1 MINRFVLLLILIIVA
16 SASYF
21 DGQKVSARPPIKSL
35 FPKTRVY
42 VYNNLG
48 NKIELNLHCKSKHD
62 DLGVHVLKNGELFVW
77 KFGVNILS
85 TTRFTCKMGW
95 RNVSGIFDI
104 YLDSRD
110 SERCNKCVWKVTQN
124 GVRGYSQ
131 GGFHQQIWFRWSS

>member
-1 MINRFVLLLILIIVA
+1 MIRFVLLLLIIVA
-16 SASYF
+16 F
-21 DGQKVSARPPIKSL
+21 FHGQKVCAKSPRKSL

-48 NKIELNLHCKSKHD
+48 NEIALNLHCKSKDD
-62 DLGVHVLKNGELFVW
+62 DLGLHLLKNGEFFVW
-77 KFGVNILS
+77 KFGVNIIS
-85 TTRFTCKMGW
+85 TTRFTCKMEW

-110 SERCNKCVWKVTQN
+110 SERCNVCVWKVSQN

-131 GGFHQQIWFRWSS
+131 GGFHQQIWFRWP